1 MSEFF
6 TGEIANAKV
15 GRNLVEVEIIEDC
28 GNGNYKVKSVSSGR
42 EFNTS
47 RLEKINNNQM
57 EEAIMPEDN
66 ITTNA
71 EAETNAEVDTPNPA
85 PEYATAKKEKKVSL
99 LDLAA
104 KILADT
110 GEALNCKELV
120 AKAKET
126 GWVSTGKTPEQTLYS
141 GIFREMKERAKR
153 HASKRVR
160 TARVLLKQ
168 ITPDRPDLTPLTPR
182 GFFSSRQRCPK

>member
-15 GRNLVEVEIIEDC
+15 GRNLVEVEIIKDC
-28 GNGNYKVKSVSSGR
+28 GNGSYKVKSVSSGR

-47 RLEKINNNQM
+47 RLEKINNNQ

-71 EAETNAEVDTPNPA
+71 EAEVNAEVDTPNPA
-85 PEYATAKKEKKVSL
+85 PECATAKKEKKVSL

-141 GIFREMKERAKR
+141 GIFREIKEKGE
-153 HASKRVR
+153 ASRFKKSATRKGSFE
-160 TARVLLKQ
+160 ANA
-168 ITPDRPDLTPLTPR
+168 
-182 GFFSSRQRCPK
+182 

>member
-6 TGEIANAKV
+6 IGEIANAKV

-47 RLEKINNNQM
+47 RLEKINNNQ

-71 EAETNAEVDTPNPA
+71 EAGVNTEAEVETPNPA
-85 PEYATAKKEKKVSL
+85 PECATAKKAKKISL

-141 GIFREMKERAKR
+141 GIFREIKEKGE
-153 HASKRVR
+153 ASRFKKSATRKGSFE
-160 TARVLLKQ
+160 A
-168 ITPDRPDLTPLTPR
+168 DA
-182 GFFSSRQRCPK
+182 

>member
-6 TGEIANAKV
+6 IGEIANAKV
-15 GRNLVEVEIIEDC
+15 GRNLVEVEIIEC
-28 GNGNYKVKSVSSGR
+28 GEGSFKVKSVSSGR

-47 RLEKINNNQM
+47 RLEKINNNHQM

-85 PEYATAKKEKKVSL
+85 PECATAKKEKKVSL

-141 GIFREMKERAKR
+141 GIFREIKEKGE
-153 HASKRVR
+153 ASRFKKSATRKGSFE
-160 TARVLLKQ
+160 ANA
-168 ITPDRPDLTPLTPR
+168 
-182 GFFSSRQRCPK
+182 

>member
-15 GRNLVEVEIIEDC
+15 GRNLVKVEIIKDC
-28 GNGNYKVKSVSSGR
+28 GNGSYKVKSVSSGR

-47 RLEKINNNQM
+47 RLEKINNNQ

-71 EAETNAEVDTPNPA
+71 EAEVNAENEVDTQNPA
-85 PEYATAKKEKKVSL
+85 PECATAKKEKKVSL

-120 AKAKET
+120 ATAKET

-141 GIFREMKERAKR
+141 GIFREIKEKCE
-153 HASKRVR
+153 ASRFKKSATRKGSFE
-160 TARVLLKQ
+160 ANA
-168 ITPDRPDLTPLTPR
+168 
-182 GFFSSRQRCPK
+182 

>member
-6 TGEIANAKV
+6 IGEIANAKV

-28 GNGNYKVKSVSSGR
+28 GNGNYKVKSISSGR

-47 RLEKINNNQM
+47 RLEKINNNQ
-57 EEAIMPEDN
+57 EETIMPEDN
-66 ITTNA
+66 NTIA
-71 EAETNAEVDTPNPA
+71 PVETNAEVETPNPA
-85 PEYATAKKEKKVSL
+85 PECATAKKEKKKSL

-126 GWVSTGKTPEQTLYS
+126 GWVSSGKTPEQTLYS
-141 GIFREMKERAKR
+141 GIFREMNTKGE
-153 HASKRVR
+153 ASRFKKS
-160 TARVLLKQ
+160 A
-168 ITPDRPDLTPLTPR
+168 DRKGSFETNA
-182 GFFSSRQRCPK
+182 

>member
-1 MSEFF
+1 MSEFLI
-6 TGEIANAKV
+6 GEIANAKV
-15 GRNLVEVEIIEDC
+15 GRNLVEVEILEC
-28 GNGNYKVKSVSSGR
+28 GEGNYKVKSISSGR
-42 EFNTS
+42 EFFTS
-47 RLEKINNNQM
+47 RLEKINNNQQM

-85 PEYATAKKEKKVSL
+85 PECATAKKEKKVSL

-141 GIFREMKERAKR
+141 GIFREIKEKGE
-153 HASKRVR
+153 ASRFKKSATRKGSFE
-160 TARVLLKQ
+160 ANA
-168 ITPDRPDLTPLTPR
+168 
-182 GFFSSRQRCPK
+182 

>member
-6 TGEIANAKV
+6 IGEIANAKV
-15 GRNLVEVEIIEDC
+15 GRNLVEVEILEC
-28 GNGNYKVKSVSSGR
+28 GEGSFKVKSVSSGR

-47 RLEKINNNQM
+47 RLEKINNNQ

-66 ITTNA
+66 INTIA
-71 EAETNAEVDTPNPA
+71 EAGVNTEAEIETPNPA
-85 PEYATAKKEKKVSL
+85 PECATAKKAKKVSL

-141 GIFREMKERAKR
+141 GIFREIKEKGE
-153 HASKRVR
+153 ASRFKKSATRKGSFE
-160 TARVLLKQ
+160 ANA
-168 ITPDRPDLTPLTPR
+168 
-182 GFFSSRQRCPK
+182 

>member
-15 GRNLVEVEIIEDC
+15 GRNLVEVEIIKDC
-28 GNGNYKVKSVSSGR
+28 GNGSYKVKSVSSGR

-47 RLEKINNNQM
+47 RLEKINNNQ

-71 EAETNAEVDTPNPA
+71 EAEVNAENEVDTQNPA
-85 PEYATAKKEKKVSL
+85 PECATAKKEKKVSL

-141 GIFREMKERAKR
+141 GIFREIKEKGE
-153 HASKRVR
+153 ASRFKKSATRKGSFE
-160 TARVLLKQ
+160 ANA
-168 ITPDRPDLTPLTPR
+168 
-182 GFFSSRQRCPK
+182 

>member
-1 MSEFF
+1 MSEFRI
-6 TGEIANAKV
+6 GEIANAKV
-15 GRNLVEVEIIEDC
+15 GRNLVEVEILEC
-28 GNGNYKVKSVSSGR
+28 GEGFFRVKSVSSGR

-71 EAETNAEVDTPNPA
+71 EAEVNAEVDTPNPA
-85 PEYATAKKEKKVSL
+85 PECATAKKEKKVSL

-110 GEALNCKELV
+110 GDALNCKELV

-141 GIFREMKERAKR
+141 GIFREMKEKGE
-153 HASKRVR
+153 ASRFKKSADRKGSF
-160 TARVLLKQ
+160 TANA
-168 ITPDRPDLTPLTPR
+168 
-182 GFFSSRQRCPK
+182 

>member
-6 TGEIANAKV
+6 IGEIANAKV
-15 GRNLVEVEIIEDC
+15 GRNLVEVEILEC
-28 GNGNYKVKSVSSGR
+28 SEGFFRVKSVSSGR

-47 RLEKINNNQM
+47 RLEKINNNHQM

-71 EAETNAEVDTPNPA
+71 EAEVNAENEVDTQNPA
-85 PEYATAKKEKKVSL
+85 PECATAKKEKKVSL

-141 GIFREMKERAKR
+141 GIFREIKEKGE
-153 HASKRVR
+153 ASRFKKSATRKGSFE
-160 TARVLLKQ
+160 ANA
-168 ITPDRPDLTPLTPR
+168 
-182 GFFSSRQRCPK
+182 

>member
-6 TGEIANAKV
+6 IGEIANAKV
-15 GRNLVEVEIIEDC
+15 GRNLVEVEILEC
-28 GNGNYKVKSVSSGR
+28 GEGSYKVKSVSSGR

-47 RLEKINNNQM
+47 RLEKINNNHQM

-66 ITTNA
+66 IPANA

-85 PEYATAKKEKKVSL
+85 PECATAKKEKKVSL

-141 GIFREMKERAKR
+141 GIFREIKEKGE
-153 HASKRVR
+153 ASRFKKSATRKGSFE
-160 TARVLLKQ
+160 ANA
-168 ITPDRPDLTPLTPR
+168 
-182 GFFSSRQRCPK
+182 

>member
-1 MSEFF
+1 MSEFRI
-6 TGEIANAKV
+6 GEIANAKV
-15 GRNLVEVEIIEDC
+15 GRNLVEVEILEC
-28 GNGNYKVKSVSSGR
+28 GEGNYKVKSISSGR
-42 EFNTS
+42 EFFTS

-57 EEAIMPEDN
+57 EETIMPEDN
-66 ITTNA
+66 NTI
-71 EAETNAEVDTPNPA
+71 AEVETPNPA
-85 PEYATAKKEKKVSL
+85 PECATAKKEKKVSL

-141 GIFREMKERAKR
+141 GIFREIKEKGE
-153 HASKRVR
+153 ASRFKKSATRKGSFE
-160 TARVLLKQ
+160 ANA
-168 ITPDRPDLTPLTPR
+168 
-182 GFFSSRQRCPK
+182 

>member
-1 MSEFF
+1 MNDYNV
-6 TGEIANAKV
+6 GEVAKARV
-15 GRNLVEVEIIEDC
+15 GRNLMEVEIIEDC

-47 RLEKINNNQM
+47 RLEKINNNHQM

-71 EAETNAEVDTPNPA
+71 EAETNAEVDTPTPA
-85 PEYATAKKEKKVSL
+85 PECATAKKEKKVSL

-120 AKAKET
+120 AKAKEK

-141 GIFREMKERAKR
+141 GIFREIKEKGE
-153 HASKRVR
+153 ASRFKKSATRKGSFE
-160 TARVLLKQ
+160 ANA
-168 ITPDRPDLTPLTPR
+168 
-182 GFFSSRQRCPK
+182 

>member
-6 TGEIANAKV
+6 IGEIANAKV
-15 GRNLVEVEIIEDC
+15 GRNLVEVEILEC
-28 GNGNYKVKSVSSGR
+28 GEGFFRVKSVSSGR

-47 RLEKINNNQM
+47 RLEKINNNHQM

-71 EAETNAEVDTPNPA
+71 EAEVNAENEVDTQNPA
-85 PEYATAKKEKKVSL
+85 PECATAKKEKKVSL

-120 AKAKET
+120 SKAKET

-141 GIFREMKERAKR
+141 GIFREMKEKGE
-153 HASKRVR
+153 ASRFKKS
-160 TARVLLKQ
+160 A
-168 ITPDRPDLTPLTPR
+168 DRK
-182 GFFSSRQRCPK
+182 GSFEANNA

>member
-1 MSEFF
+1 MSDFF

-47 RLEKINNNQM
+47 RLEKINNNQ

-85 PEYATAKKEKKVSL
+85 PEFATAKKEKKVSL

-141 GIFREMKERAKR
+141 GIFREIKEKGE
-153 HASKRVR
+153 ASRFKKSATRKGSFK
-160 TARVLLKQ
+160 ANA
-168 ITPDRPDLTPLTPR
+168 
-182 GFFSSRQRCPK
+182 

>member
-6 TGEIANAKV
+6 IGEIANAKV
-15 GRNLVEVEIIEDC
+15 GRNLVEVEIIKDC
-28 GNGNYKVKSVSSGR
+28 GNGSYKVKSVSSGR

-47 RLEKINNNQM
+47 RLEKINNNHQM

-71 EAETNAEVDTPNPA
+71 EVETNAEVDTPNPA
-85 PEYATAKKEKKVSL
+85 PECATECATAKKEKKVSL

-141 GIFREMKERAKR
+141 GIFREIKEKGE
-153 HASKRVR
+153 ASRFKKSATRKGSFE
-160 TARVLLKQ
+160 ANA
-168 ITPDRPDLTPLTPR
+168 
-182 GFFSSRQRCPK
+182 

>member
-1 MSEFF
+1 MSEFRI
-6 TGEIANAKV
+6 GEIANAKV
-15 GRNLVEVEIIEDC
+15 GRNLVEVEILEC
-28 GNGNYKVKSVSSGR
+28 GEGFFRVKSVSSGR

-47 RLEKINNNQM
+47 RLEKINNNHQM

-85 PEYATAKKEKKVSL
+85 PECATAKKEKKVSL

-141 GIFREMKERAKR
+141 GIFREIKEKGE
-153 HASKRVR
+153 ASRFKKSATRKGSFE
-160 TARVLLKQ
+160 ANA
-168 ITPDRPDLTPLTPR
+168 
-182 GFFSSRQRCPK
+182 

>member
-15 GRNLVEVEIIEDC
+15 GRNLVEVEILEC
-28 GNGNYKVKSVSSGR
+28 GEGFFRVKSVSSGR

-66 ITTNA
+66 INTIA
-71 EAETNAEVDTPNPA
+71 EVETNTEVETPNPA
-85 PEYATAKKEKKVSL
+85 PECATAKKAKKVSL

-126 GWVSTGKTPEQTLYS
+126 GWESTGKTPEQTLYS
-141 GIFREMKERAKR
+141 GIFREMNTKGEASRFKKSAERKGSFEAN
-153 HASKRVR
+153 A
-160 TARVLLKQ
+160 
-168 ITPDRPDLTPLTPR
+168 
-182 GFFSSRQRCPK
+182 

>member
-1 MSEFF
+1 MSEFYV
-6 TGEIANAKV
+6 GEIANARV

-42 EFNTS
+42 KFNTS

-57 EEAIMPEDN
+57 EDATMPEDTIN
-66 ITTNA
+66 TTA
-71 EAETNAEVDTPNPA
+71 EAEVNAEVDTPNPA
-85 PEYATAKKEKKVSL
+85 PECATAKKEKKVSL

-141 GIFREMKERAKR
+141 GIFREMKDKGE
-153 HASKRVR
+153 ASRFKKSATRKGSFK
-160 TARVLLKQ
+160 ANA
-168 ITPDRPDLTPLTPR
+168 
-182 GFFSSRQRCPK
+182 

>member
-6 TGEIANAKV
+6 IGEIANAKV
-15 GRNLVEVEIIEDC
+15 GRNLVEVEILEC
-28 GNGNYKVKSVSSGR
+28 GEGFFRVKSVSSGR

-47 RLEKINNNQM
+47 RLEKINNNHQM

-85 PEYATAKKEKKVSL
+85 PECATAKKEKKVSL

-141 GIFREMKERAKR
+141 GIFREIKEKGE
-153 HASKRVR
+153 ASRFKKSATRKGSFE
-160 TARVLLKQ
+160 ANA
-168 ITPDRPDLTPLTPR
+168 
-182 GFFSSRQRCPK
+182 

>member
-1 MSEFF
+1 MSEFRI
-6 TGEIANAKV
+6 GEIANAKV
-15 GRNLVEVEIIEDC
+15 GRNLVEVEILEC
-28 GNGNYKVKSVSSGR
+28 GEGNYKVKSISSGR
-42 EFNTS
+42 EFFTS
-47 RLEKINNNQM
+47 RLEKINNNHQM

-71 EAETNAEVDTPNPA
+71 EVETNAEVDTPNPA
-85 PEYATAKKEKKVSL
+85 PECATVKPEKKKSL

-126 GWVSTGKTPEQTLYS
+126 GWESTGKTPEQTLYS
-141 GIFREMKERAKR
+141 GIFREMNTKGEASRFKKSAERKGSFEAN
-153 HASKRVR
+153 A
-160 TARVLLKQ
+160 
-168 ITPDRPDLTPLTPR
+168 
-182 GFFSSRQRCPK
+182 

>member
-1 MSEFF
+1 MSEFRI
-6 TGEIANAKV
+6 GEIANAKV
-15 GRNLVEVEIIEDC
+15 GRNLVEVEILEC
-28 GNGNYKVKSVSSGR
+28 GEGFFRVKSVSSGR

-85 PEYATAKKEKKVSL
+85 PECATAKKEKKVSL

-126 GWVSTGKTPEQTLYS
+126 GWVSTGKPPEQTLYS
-141 GIFREMKERAKR
+141 GIFREIKEKGE
-153 HASKRVR
+153 ASRFKKSAERKGSFE
-160 TARVLLKQ
+160 ANA
-168 ITPDRPDLTPLTPR
+168 
-182 GFFSSRQRCPK
+182 

>member
-6 TGEIANAKV
+6 IGEIAKAKI
-15 GRNLVEVEIIEDC
+15 GRNLVEVEILEC
-28 GNGNYKVKSVSSGR
+28 GEGFFRVKSVSSGQ

-71 EAETNAEVDTPNPA
+71 EAGVNTEAEVDTPNPA
-85 PEYATAKKEKKVSL
+85 PECATAKKEKKVSL

-141 GIFREMKERAKR
+141 GIFREIKEKGE
-153 HASKRVR
+153 ASRFKKSATRKGSFE
-160 TARVLLKQ
+160 ANA
-168 ITPDRPDLTPLTPR
+168 
-182 GFFSSRQRCPK
+182 

>member
-15 GRNLVEVEIIEDC
+15 GRNLVEVEILEDC

-71 EAETNAEVDTPNPA
+71 EAEVNAEVDTPNPA
-85 PEYATAKKEKKVSL
+85 PECATAKKEKKRSL
-99 LDLAA
+99 FDAA
-104 KILADT
+104 VEVLKQAVVPMSTKEIVRNAI
-110 GEALNCKELV
+110 ELNLWQPSG
-120 AKAKET
+120 A
-126 GWVSTGKTPEQTLYS
+126 KTPEQTLYS
-141 GIFREMKERAKR
+141 AIFRENATKEN
-153 HASKRVR
+153 
-160 TARVLLKQ
+160 
-168 ITPDRPDLTPLTPR
+168 PR
-182 GFFSSRQRCPK
+182 IVKSNEKGKFQYNGE

>member
-1 MSEFF
+1 MSEFRI
-6 TGEIANAKV
+6 GEIANAKV

-42 EFNTS
+42 EFNTI

-57 EEAIMPEDN
+57 EDATMPEDTIN
-66 ITTNA
+66 TTA
-71 EAETNAEVDTPNPA
+71 EAEVNAEVDTPNPA
-85 PEYATAKKEKKVSL
+85 PECETAKKEKKVSL

-110 GEALNCKELV
+110 GEALNCKELL

-141 GIFREMKERAKR
+141 GIFREMKDKGE
-153 HASKRVR
+153 ASRFKKS
-160 TARVLLKQ
+160 A
-168 ITPDRPDLTPLTPR
+168 DRK
-182 GFFSSRQRCPK
+182 GSFEANA

>member
-6 TGEIANAKV
+6 IGEIANAKV
-15 GRNLVEVEIIEDC
+15 GRNLVEVEILEC
-28 GNGNYKVKSVSSGR
+28 GEGFFRVKSVSSGR

-71 EAETNAEVDTPNPA
+71 EAEVNTENEVDTQNPA
-85 PEYATAKKEKKVSL
+85 PECATAKKEKKVSL

-126 GWVSTGKTPEQTLYS
+126 GWESTGKTPEQTLYS
-141 GIFREMKERAKR
+141 GIFREIKEKGE
-153 HASKRVR
+153 ASRFKKSATRKGSFE
-160 TARVLLKQ
+160 ANA
-168 ITPDRPDLTPLTPR
+168 
-182 GFFSSRQRCPK
+182 

>member
-15 GRNLVEVEIIEDC
+15 GRNLVEVEIIEDY

-66 ITTNA
+66 IPTNA

-85 PEYATAKKEKKVSL
+85 PECATAKKEKKVSL

-110 GEALNCKELV
+110 GEAMNCKELV

-141 GIFREMKERAKR
+141 GIFREIKEKGE
-153 HASKRVR
+153 ASRFKKSATRKGSFE
-160 TARVLLKQ
+160 ANA
-168 ITPDRPDLTPLTPR
+168 
-182 GFFSSRQRCPK
+182 

>member
-15 GRNLVEVEIIEDC
+15 GRNLVEVEILGC
-28 GNGNYKVKSVSSGR
+28 GEGFFRVKSVSSGR

-47 RLEKINNNQM
+47 RLEKINNNQQM

-71 EAETNAEVDTPNPA
+71 EAETNAEVDPPNPA
-85 PEYATAKKEKKVSL
+85 PECATAKKEKKVSL

-141 GIFREMKERAKR
+141 GIFREIKEKGE
-153 HASKRVR
+153 ASRFKKSATRKGSFESN
-160 TARVLLKQ
+160 A
-168 ITPDRPDLTPLTPR
+168 
-182 GFFSSRQRCPK
+182 

>member
-1 MSEFF
+1 MSEFRI
-6 TGEIANAKV
+6 GEIANAKV
-15 GRNLVEVEIIEDC
+15 GRNLVEVEILEC
-28 GNGNYKVKSVSSGR
+28 GEGFFRVKSVSSGR

-47 RLEKINNNQM
+47 RLEKINNNHQM

-66 ITTNA
+66 NTIA
-71 EAETNAEVDTPNPA
+71 EVETNAEVETPNPA
-85 PEYATAKKEKKVSL
+85 PECATAKKEKKVSL

-126 GWVSTGKTPEQTLYS
+126 GWESTGKTPEQTLYS
-141 GIFREMKERAKR
+141 GIFREMNTKGEASRFKKSAERKGSFEAN
-153 HASKRVR
+153 A
-160 TARVLLKQ
+160 
-168 ITPDRPDLTPLTPR
+168 
-182 GFFSSRQRCPK
+182 

>member
-28 GNGNYKVKSVSSGR
+28 GNGSYKVKSVSSGR

-57 EEAIMPEDN
+57 EDATMPEDTIN
-66 ITTNA
+66 TTA
-71 EAETNAEVDTPNPA
+71 EAEVNAENEVDTQNPA
-85 PEYATAKKEKKVSL
+85 PECATAKKEKKVSL

-141 GIFREMKERAKR
+141 GIFREIKEKGE
-153 HASKRVR
+153 ASRFKKSATRKGSFE
-160 TARVLLKQ
+160 ANA
-168 ITPDRPDLTPLTPR
+168 
-182 GFFSSRQRCPK
+182 